1 MSEISHTLMDGK
13 VHVYRRPE
21 SRFWQCSVFLGGR
34 NHRASTGHDNLAVA
48 MEFARDWYL
57 DRYADERLRKRGIPL
72 PRSAAEDQPRHA
84 EKAPAPKAASPTFR
98 EAAEAF
104 QAEYGVITLGE
115 RNAKYV
121 KRKDEHLRLYLLPF
135 LGDKPIVEINA
146 GLIQA
151 YRVHRLKPEEG
162 KRPPS
167 RSTLHGEI
175 VVLRQVLKMA
185 NRNGWISA
193 LPDMSAPYKAS
204 GKVKAPSVRTRGRTP
219 KRNPANAV

>member
-1 MSEISHTLMDGK
+1 MSEVSHTLMDGK

-72 PRSAAEDQPRHA
+72 PRSAADDQPRRG
-84 EKAPAPKAASPTFR
+84 EKAPAPKAVGPTFR

-121 KRKDEHLRLYLLPF
+121 KRIYQIAKNCRTS
-135 LGDKPIVEINA
+135 VEMIEKFYAAHIKNTLDAAAINV
-146 GLIQA
+146 
-151 YRVHRLKPEEG
+151 R
-162 KRPPS
+162 
-167 RSTLHGEI
+167 
-175 VVLRQVLKMA
+175 
-185 NRNGWISA
+185 
-193 LPDMSAPYKAS
+193 
-204 GKVKAPSVRTRGRTP
+204 KAPPKKGARRREGGRPSVILRTQS
-219 KRNPANAV
+219 N